1 MVKKQF
7 LGFIFKWLISS
18 IAMYVCI
25 NLFGKVN
32 DGGRFIA
39 SSWWFYA
46 LAGLVYALVNTIL
59 KPLVTLF
66 ALPVLV
72 VTLGLFTII
81 INMLMVAVTIW
92 IMPDVGMSFWGVFF
106 SCIVIS
112 LINFLVNLAVPSV
125 K

>member
-7 LGFIFKWLISS
+7 LGFIFRWLISS
-18 IAMYVCI
+18 VAMYVCI
-25 NLFGKVN
+25 NLFGKIN
-32 DGGRFIA
+32 DDGKFIA

-46 LAGLVYALVNTIL
+46 LAGLVFTLVNTIL

-66 ALPVLV
+66 ALPFLII
-72 VTLGLFTII
+72 TLGLFTII

-92 IMPDVGMSFWGVFF
+92 IMPDVGMGFWGVFF
-106 SCIVIS
+106 SCIVVS